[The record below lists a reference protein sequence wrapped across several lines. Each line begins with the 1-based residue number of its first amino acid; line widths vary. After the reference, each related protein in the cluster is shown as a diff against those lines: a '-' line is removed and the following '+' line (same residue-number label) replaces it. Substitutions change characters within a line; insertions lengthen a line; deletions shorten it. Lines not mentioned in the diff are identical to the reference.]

1 MFAEDQIEKY
11 KQEAKELR
19 ESEEIM
25 TEQLE
30 KVQTKLN
37 IEQKKNDKMSAATNG
52 IKSLYE

>member
-11 KQEAKELR
+11 KQEAKEMR

-25 TEQLE
+25 TQQLD
-30 KVQTKLN
+30 KATTKLS
-37 IEQKKNDKMSAATNG
+37 IEQKKNDKMAAATQG